1 MTEVFRDLSTAE
13 RVDGVCDQFEQEFRA
28 GRAPR
33 IEDFLTSASESLSPI
48 LFQALLE
55 LEIELRQRSGEA
67 CDRTNY
73 ESRFPTYLSQIRHV
87 FEGIGQAPS
96 VNVASVETSQLS
108 PVPSGISLRNA
119 PMPTQL
125 GRFEILS
132 VLGEGEFGTVFRA
145 RDPQLDRDV
154 AIKVPKFAGQQSHE
168 DRERFLREARAAAGL
183 HHANICPVHE
193 IGSVDGR
200 DYIVLAYIDGK
211 PLSRLLQSQRQLTD
225 RQIVAVVRKLALALQ
240 EAHSHGIIHRDLK
253 PANIMMTR
261 KGEPVIMDFG
271 LARRSFSEDSQ
282 ISHSG
287 QILGTP
293 AYMSPE
299 QARGDKA
306 VGPAADLY
314 SLGVVLFELLCGH
327 RPFDGTVTEVIGK
340 ILHQDP
346 PPLAQFRSDVNPRL
360 EALCLK
366 AIRKSP
372 AERFGS
378 MNEFAAALLDT
389 VKSLPSQDATIATG
403 EPVRDQPESVENTL
417 QATDV
422 PGRAIAKRARRAF
435 QWALLAALS
444 TSILL
449 GIVFLVR
456 KETVAVTVEIPLE
469 NPRDPALSFLLDD
482 QPVLATAFDAPVELR
497 PGRHDL
503 VVRRDGLI
511 VKRFLLQVGAK
522 KHEPVVIRD
531 LTPAV
536 AGPEERST
544 EAVPE
549 ERKPE
554 PAQAA
559 VEEDRWIELFNGRD
573 LEGWTQVGPAAWTV
587 REGGVFAEPTR
598 PGHLVYQSP
607 IEEFEL
613 TCEVFAAPR
622 GNGGV
627 CFRVDKTPANGALQI
642 GGYEFQVAGSQ
653 GDPGRNYTGG
663 LYAGGQQVSSV
674 NPPIVEDR
682 TWTPIRI
689 RLDKQ
694 RLQGWVGDRRMFDI
708 QTSARRMNGQ
718 KLTLQSYA
726 QGGQIGYRNLRLRPL
741 GATLPTPAPAD
752 AAPLGNQPMN
762 SATP

>member
-1 MTEVFRDLSTAE
+1 MPEVFRDLSTAE

-28 GRAPR
+28 GREPR
-33 IEDFLTSASESLSPI
+33 VEDFLTNASESLSPV

-55 LEIELRQRSGEA
+55 LEIELRQRRGQA
-67 CDRTNY
+67 PDRADY
-73 ESRFPTYLSQIRHV
+73 ESRFPTFLSQIRDV
-87 FEGIGQAPS
+87 FEGFGHAPS
-96 VNVASVETSQLS
+96 VNVSSVETSQLS
-108 PVPSGISLRNA
+108 PASSGVAPRNA
-119 PMPTQL
+119 PMPKQL
-125 GRFEILS
+125 GRFEILA
-132 VLGEGEFGTVFRA
+132 VLGEGAFGTVFRA

-154 AIKVPKFAGQQSHE
+154 AIKVPKFAGQQSNE

-183 HHANICPVHE
+183 HHAHVCPVHE

-200 DYIVLAYIDGK
+200 DYIVMAFMDGQ
-211 PLSRLLQSQRQLTD
+211 PLSRLLQTQRHLTD
-225 RQIVAVVRKLALALQ
+225 RQIVAVIRKLALALQ
-240 EAHSHGIIHRDLK
+240 EAHAQGIIHRDLK
-253 PANIMMTR
+253 PANIMITR
-261 KGEPVIMDFG
+261 RGEPVIMDFG
-271 LARRSFSEDSQ
+271 LARRSFSGDSQ

-299 QARGDKA
+299 QARGDKS

-314 SLGVVLFELLCGH
+314 SLGVVLYELLCGQ
-327 RPFDGTVTEVIGK
+327 RPFDGTVTEVLGK
-340 ILHQDP
+340 ILHVDP
-346 PPLAQFRSDVNPRL
+346 PPLTQIRSDVDPRL

-366 AIRKSP
+366 AIRKNP

-378 MNEFAAALLDT
+378 MKEFAAALLNYA
-389 VKSLPSQDATIATG
+389 KSLPNQDSTIATPERDPELDERG
-403 EPVRDQPESVENTL
+403 NASDTMPASNVRSDTS
-417 QATDV
+417 
-422 PGRAIAKRARRAF
+422 AKSAQRRRVLR
-435 QWALLAALS
+435 WSLLAALS
-444 TSILL
+444 ATILL
-449 GIVFLVR
+449 GIIFLVR

-482 QPVLATAFDAPVELR
+482 QPVLPTAFDAPIELR

-511 VKRFLLQVGAK
+511 TKRYLLQVGAK
-522 KHEPVVIRD
+522 AHEPVVIQD
-531 LTPAV
+531 LT
-536 AGPEERST
+536 S
-544 EAVPE
+544 AVPGPQE
-549 ERKPE
+549 EKPK

-559 VEEDRWIELFNGRD
+559 DAKSRWIELFNGRN

-587 REGGVFAEPTR
+587 RDGGVFAEPTR
-598 PGHLVYQSP
+598 PGHLVYHSP
-607 IEEFEL
+607 VEEFEL

-627 CFRVDKTPANGALQI
+627 CFRVDKTPANGALQV

-663 LYAGGQQVSSV
+663 LYAGGQQISSV
-674 NPPIVEDR
+674 NSPIVEDR

-689 RLDKQ
+689 RLDQQ
-694 RLQGWVGDRRMFDI
+694 RLQGWVGDRQMFDI
-708 QTSARRMNGQ
+708 QTSTRRMNGR

-726 QGGQIGYRNLRLRPL
+726 QGGQIGYRNLRLLPL
-741 GATLPTPAPAD
+741 GNAIPLPAD
-752 AAPLGNQPMN
+752 AVPAGNPPVN